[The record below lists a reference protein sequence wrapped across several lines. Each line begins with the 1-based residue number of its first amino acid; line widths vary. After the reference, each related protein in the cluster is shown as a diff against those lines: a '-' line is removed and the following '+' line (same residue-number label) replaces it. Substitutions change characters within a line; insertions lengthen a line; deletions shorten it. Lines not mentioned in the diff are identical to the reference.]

1 MVFSPTEQ
9 RNLMTVERDTVVF
22 SFFVFMDKIKNRVEN
37 EVIAHRYPPTDRE
50 RGKMQFVDTN

>member
-1 MVFSPTEQ
+1 MID
-9 RNLMTVERDTVVF
+9 ERDTGVF